1 MELFIRTIILIRIKL
16 VPSFLVFFVSRDN
29 RTCMVSSFGISYLF
43 QCFFFFVSV
52 FVVHVDRLLVR
63 PVLFLHFSFAS
74 LFPFLLSRLGNS
86 S

>member
-43 QCFFFFVSV
+43 QCFFFVSV